1 MTSAMGWMV
10 CGRLAASRRHRTTE
24 GSRRHAFGD
33 PDQPALVGVPELL
46 LLHPDGHGPHR
57 RQDGQHDAELQRH
70 QLEA

>member
-10 CGRLAASRRHRTTE
+10 CA
-24 GSRRHAFGD
+24 GSRRPEGIHHGGQPGHTFGD
-33 PDQPALVGVPELL
+33 ADQPALVGVPELL

-57 RQDGQHDAELQRH
+57 RQNGQHNGELQRH